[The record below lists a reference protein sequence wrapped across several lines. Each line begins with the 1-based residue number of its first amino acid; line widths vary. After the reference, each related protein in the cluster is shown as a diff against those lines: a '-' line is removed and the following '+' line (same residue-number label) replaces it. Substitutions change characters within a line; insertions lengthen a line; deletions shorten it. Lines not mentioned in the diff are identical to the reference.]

1 MTIAGVDGARGGWL
15 AAILDGDRIDLAF
28 AETLA
33 SLVDDRTLDLILVD
47 VPMGLPDRGP
57 RGADLEARRL
67 LRDRHSSVFPAP
79 LRPILAA
86 KTWNEACEI
95 RFGIE
100 GKRCSKQTFA
110 IMDKIAEVDSLMTPA
125 LQERVIEAHPEV
137 SFTFANGL
145 VPIKERKASSE
156 GRRQRFELLEM
167 VFPGGEAQ
175 IQNQP
180 GGRWLACTDAVV
192 CLWTATQVRDGRA
205 KRLPRQAIQTDG
217 QGLRMEIL
225 A

>member
-1 MTIAGVDGARGGWL
+1 MTIAGVDRARGGWL
-15 AAILDGDRIDLAF
+15 AAILDGDRIQLTF

-33 SLVDDRTLDLILVD
+33 SLIDDRRLDLILVD
-47 VPMGLPDRGP
+47 VPIGLPDRGP

-67 LRDRHSSVFPAP
+67 LRDWHSSVFPAP
-79 LRPILAA
+79 LRPMLAA

-110 IMDKIAEVDSLMTPA
+110 IMDKITEVDSLMTPA

-145 VPIKERKASSE
+145 APMKERKASSV
-156 GRRQRFELLEM
+156 GRRQRIGLLET
-167 VFPGGEAQ
+167 VFPDVEAL
-175 IQNQP
+175 IQSQRRE
-180 GGRWLACTDAVV
+180 RWLDCTDAVV
-192 CLWTATQVRDGRA
+192 SVDRHAV
-205 KRLPRQAIQTDG
+205 P
-217 QGLRMEIL
+217 
-225 A
+225 